1 LASREFIEVK
11 QVAVA
16 DPSLVADAYLR
27 QILQALRH
35 NQIAVFRALE
45 VSASTAVTADD
56 SVTKAA
62 KLPVR
67 SAGGAGVTAVSVAL
81 ALPVDAVAADP
92 DSMAALANA
101 NKAALLALAGEYN
114 KLLGDV
120 AALVAVV
127 KNLQGQNAE
136 VINRLNQGL

>member
-1 LASREFIEVK
+1 MK

-16 DPSLVADAYLR
+16 DPALVADAYLR

-35 NQIAVFRALE
+35 NQIELFRSVGVDAG
-45 VSASTAVTADD
+45 SATVATE
-56 SVTKAA
+56 TPKAA

-67 SAGGAGVTAVSVAL
+67 SAGSAGVTAVEVNFSLPADATAGNVAGI
-81 ALPVDAVAADP
+81 
-92 DSMAALANA
+92 AALANA

-114 KLLGDV
+114 KLHGDV

-127 KNLQGQNAE
+127 KNLQGQQAE
-136 VINRLNQGL
+136 LVNRLNQGV